1 MYIEA
6 VPHRSRPP
14 AILLRESYREGGKVR
29 KRTLCNLSDWPAAH
43 IEGLRGV
50 LKVCNSDGAITE
62 QATIEMFE
70 RFRADVGIS
79 SIDNDGGLFDY
90 DLEEVLCARTIIRS
104 SRRVFL

>member
-6 VPHRSRPP
+6 VPNRNSLP

-50 LKVCNSDGAITE
+50 LKG
-62 QATIEMFE
+62 
-70 RFRADVGIS
+70 G
-79 SIDNDGGLFDY
+79 SINAAKMLFYPPYTGLK
-90 DLEEVLCARTIIRS
+90 
-104 SRRVFL
+104 RRLVSQFLGMLKYRLPL